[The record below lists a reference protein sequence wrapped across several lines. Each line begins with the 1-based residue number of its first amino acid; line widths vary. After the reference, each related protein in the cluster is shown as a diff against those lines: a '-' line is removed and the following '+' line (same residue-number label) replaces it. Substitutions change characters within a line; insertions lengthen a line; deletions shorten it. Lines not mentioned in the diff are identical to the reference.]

1 MGVFI
6 CHRCDGY
13 SDSDGGSC
21 IPALDEHGKE
31 TNELV
36 HEECA
41 TQAELHAYL
50 PVFYDAPEVSD

>member
-1 MGVFI
+1 MGVYM
-6 CHRCDGY
+6 CPRCDYYAESNEG
-13 SDSDGGSC
+13 C
-21 IPALDEHGKE
+21 VPMLDEHGKE